1 MRFLSYTANNE
12 NMKSNKFLKTLK
24 RIGTALKTLRI
35 ERGYRTLKDFS
46 TKYDLPLIQYW
57 RIEKGKA
64 NITIK
69 TLTHLLSI
77 HQITIDDFFCLLG
90 KSS

>member
-1 MRFLSYTANNE
+1 
-12 NMKSNKFLKTLK
+12 MKPVKLITTLK
-24 RIGTALKTLRI
+24 RIGSALKTLRI
-35 ERGYRTLKDFS
+35 EKGFGTLKDFS
-46 TKYDLPLIQYW
+46 THYDLPLIQYW

-69 TLTHLLSI
+69 SLSHILAI

-90 KSS
+90 K